1 LNYKSGFFLSLISLK
16 HCKMNHERGDPARR
30 YGNPYSGGG
39 NQHRGG
45 GYHQGGGY
53 HNNRRNWHGGNNWNR
68 KKYQT
73 FERRQNRNY
82 GSGYDFSRGNS
93 QAERERS
100 TIPDPDRERKL
111 FGALNDSNQGINF
124 ERYDDIPVEMSGEEC
139 PHPIN
144 DFSTSMLSEVLLA
157 NVNRS
162 KFLKPTPVQ
171 KYSIPIVLDG
181 RDLMACAQ
189 TGSGKTAAFLLPSL
203 HNLLKSVQPSLL
215 SGRNPVFTPSCLV
228 LAPTRELA
236 QQTHLQAQRFLYLS
250 GMRSCVI
257 YGGAHINSQFHQ
269 MNGGVDVLVATPGR
283 LYDMYDRQRL
293 SLANVRIL
301 IMDEADRMLDM
312 GFEPQIRQIV
322 EECDMPPSNSEFR
335 QTLMY
340 SATFPLEIQKLA
352 QDFLNNYIFLAV
364 GRVGSTTDFIKQEV
378 EYVPDWAKPGK
389 LLEFLP
395 QFDGQRTLVFTQT
408 KKGADELERFL
419 TNQNFSCMVIHG
431 DKNQR
436 DRERALNQFRRGYI
450 HILIATDVAARGL
463 DIPDVK
469 AVVQFDCPSHID
481 DYVHRIGRTGR
492 CGNTGYALT
501 FVNEGSR
508 PILIDLANI
517 IKESNQEVPQW
528 YINMCGVV
536 LHNNKKRGRFGG
548 RDIRRGT
555 GRDKNFGRKRQGGNN
570 RHNHKH
576 GRNNHNYRQNNYNG
590 GSGGG
595 PKHNYGGRP
604 QNQHQQFG
612 NVRQFQEPQAPPQQQ
627 PQGHP
632 QSLQNYPAYNYTPTP
647 QTGFVGYP
655 VTKIQLDAGGTHY
668 QPQNMA
674 PYVPSPKNAA
684 NMEFHPGTNANPG
697 PRYPSQVG

>member
-1 LNYKSGFFLSLISLK
+1 
-16 HCKMNHERGDPARR
+16 MP
-30 YGNPYSGGG
+30 GGG
-39 NQHRGG
+39 
-45 GYHQGGGY
+45 HQGGGY
-53 HNNRRNWHGGNNWNR
+53 PGGNPHGGGYNNYHNNRRRGGWNSNSNWNNR
-68 KKYQT
+68 KRYQT
-73 FERRQNRNY
+73 FERRQNRSY
-82 GSGYDFSRGNS
+82 GNYDFSRGNS

-100 TIPDPDRERKL
+100 QVPDPQREQKL
-111 FGALNDSNQGINF
+111 YGALSDQTQGINF

-139 PHPIN
+139 PHAVT
-144 DFSTSMLSEVLLA
+144 DFETSGLSDVILA
-157 NVNRS
+157 NIKRS
-162 KFLKPTPVQ
+162 KFSKPTPVQ
-171 KYSIPIVLDG
+171 KYSIPIALDG

-189 TGSGKTAAFLLPSL
+189 TGSGKTAAFLLPAI
-203 HNLLKSVQPSLL
+203 HNLLKKTQPSLL
-215 SGRNPVFTPSCLV
+215 TGRNPVFLPSCLI

-236 QQTHLQAQRFLYLS
+236 QQTHLQAQRFLYLT

-257 YGGAHINSQFHQ
+257 YGGAHINSQFHA

-293 SLANVRIL
+293 SLANIRIL

-322 EECDMPPSNSEFR
+322 QECNMPPSSSNLR

-352 QDFLNNYIFLAV
+352 QDFLTNYIFLAV

-389 LLEFLP
+389 LLELLP
-395 QFDGQRTLVFTQT
+395 TFDGQRALVFTQT

-419 TNQNFSCMVIHG
+419 SNQNFSCMVIHG

-436 DRERALNQFRRGYI
+436 DRERALNQFRRGYV

-469 AVVQFDCPSHID
+469 AVIQFDCPSHID

-492 CGNTGYALT
+492 CGKTGYALT

-517 IKESNQEVPQW
+517 IRESNQEVPQW

-536 LHNNKKRGRFGG
+536 LHSNKKRGRFGG

-555 GRDKNFGRKRQGGNN
+555 GRDKNFGRKRQGGNRRDN
-570 RHNHKH
+570 NPK
-576 GRNNHNYRQNNYNG
+576 NNHRGNNNQNRQNNYKGGHG
-590 GSGGG
+590 GSHG
-595 PKHNYGGRP
+595 YARQ
-604 QNQHQQFG
+604 QNQQQFQ
-612 NVRQFQEPQAPPQQQ
+612 NVRQYPEPSAHQQNQQQ
-627 PQGHP
+627 SAP
-632 QSLQNYPAYNYTPTP
+632 QSLHNYQAYNYTPTP
-647 QTGFVGYP
+647 QTGFMSYP
-655 VTKIQLDAGGTHY
+655 VAAKIQLDAGGTHY

-674 PYVPSPKNAA
+674 YVPSPKTAAASMDLHANSNAQTMA
-684 NMEFHPGTNANPG
+684 LNSLSPDTTASFTPTPAAVNTTPAPV
-697 PRYPSQVG
+697 YTFS

>member
-1 LNYKSGFFLSLISLK
+1 
-16 HCKMNHERGDPARR
+16 
-30 YGNPYSGGG
+30 
-39 NQHRGG
+39 
-45 GYHQGGGY
+45 
-53 HNNRRNWHGGNNWNR
+53 
-68 KKYQT
+68 
-73 FERRQNRNY
+73 
-82 GSGYDFSRGNS
+82 
-93 QAERERS
+93 
-100 TIPDPDRERKL
+100 
-111 FGALNDSNQGINF
+111 LNDLENNSNQGINF
-124 ERYDDIPVEMSGEEC
+124 ERYNDIPVEMSGEEC
-139 PHPIN
+139 PNPVM
-144 DFSTSMLSEVLLA
+144 DFESSGLNEILLM
-157 NVNRS
+157 NIKRS
-162 KFLKPTPVQ
+162 KFTTPTPVQ
-171 KYSIPIVLDG
+171 KYSCPIVLDG

-189 TGSGKTAAFLLPSL
+189 TGSGKTAAFLLPSI
-203 HNLLKSVQPSLL
+203 HNLLKKVQPSVL
-215 SGRNPVFTPSCLV
+215 SGRSPVFTPSCLI

-257 YGGAHINSQFHQ
+257 YGGAHINSQFHAL
-269 MNGGVDVLVATPGR
+269 NGGVDVLVATPGR

-322 EECDMPPSNSEFR
+322 EECDMPPSNSNLR

-352 QDFLNNYIFLAV
+352 QDFLTNYIFLAV

-395 QFDGQRTLVFTQT
+395 TFEGSRTLVFTQT

-436 DRERALNQFRRGYI
+436 DRERALNQFRRGYV

-492 CGNTGYALT
+492 CGKTGYALT

-517 IKESNQEVPQW
+517 IRESNQEVPQW

-536 LHNNKKRGRFGG
+536 LHSNKKRGRFGG

-555 GRDKNFGRKRQGGNN
+555 GRDKNFGKKGRQGGRRN
-570 RHNHKH
+570 
-576 GRNNHNYRQNNYNG
+576 NNHNNHGRKDNRNNRKDNFRQGGHNNF
-590 GSGGG
+590 
-595 PKHNYGGRP
+595 GRQ
-604 QNQHQQFG
+604 QNQQQYQ
-612 NVRQFQEPQAPPQQQ
+612 NMRQYQEPQQQTQ
-627 PQGHP
+627 P
-632 QSLQNYPAYNYTPTP
+632 QSLQNYQAYNYTPAP

-655 VTKIQLDAGGTHY
+655 TAVAAKIQLDAGGTHY
-668 QPQNMA
+668 QPNPAQNMG
-674 PYVPSPKNAA
+674 YVPSPKNAA
-684 NMEFHPGTNANPG
+684 PNMDFPANPAMALG
-697 PRYPSQVG
+697 SLSPTDTAAVTPVYTFSS